1 MDFVLHSADLL
12 QRQMVPALRL
22 HSNELQTF
30 AESKKVAS
38 KQLPDLTCHGCLH
51 QQQGSHVEEDLRTE
65 QR

>member
-1 MDFVLHSADLL
+1 
-12 QRQMVPALRL
+12 MVPALRL